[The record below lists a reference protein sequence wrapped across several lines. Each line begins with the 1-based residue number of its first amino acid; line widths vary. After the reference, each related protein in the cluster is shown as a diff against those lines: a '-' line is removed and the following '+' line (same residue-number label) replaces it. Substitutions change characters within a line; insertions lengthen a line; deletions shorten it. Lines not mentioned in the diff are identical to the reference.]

1 MLAERVGFEP
11 TNLAVTSFPGPR
23 TRPNYATSPC
33 KRFAVK
39 YDSTACELLQVR
51 PSVSVKQAAQFLP
64 ALAVLPAGDN
74 IRTQSLSNFRICIGL
89 THLVRPYISPV

>member
-1 MLAERVGFEP
+1 
-11 TNLAVTSFPGPR
+11 
-23 TRPNYATSPC
+23 
-33 KRFAVK
+33 
-39 YDSTACELLQVR
+39 LLQVR